1 MVLTEDFAIKKIRES
16 REFENLGI
24 MFLNVEHIDFSDDL
38 LKMEWGINLMNNIAK
53 VKWAND
59 FFKQMD
65 CNKQM
70 DCSILYDTIKAVFS
84 DEPFKDQQLKKY
96 YEFLRAMEHFNLAVR
111 KLHSAE
117 TPLPTNMELFLLG
130 LPGYVFSDKVELE
143 KISTYYHNIYVDY
156 VEKQIELKDFIESA
170 KELVSVYKK

>member
-1 MVLTEDFAIKKIRES
+1 MVLTEEFAVKKIRES

-24 MFLNVEHIDFSDDL
+24 MFLNVEHINFNDDL
-38 LKMEWGINLMNNIAK
+38 LKMEWGINLMNNITKA
-53 VKWAND
+53 KWAND
-59 FFKQMD
+59 FFKQMG
-65 CNKQM
+65 CSNEI
-70 DCSILYDTIKAVFS
+70 DCSILYDGIKAVFN

-96 YEFLRAMEHFNLAVR
+96 YEFIMCMEQFNFAVR
-111 KLHSAE
+111 KLHSIE

-130 LPGYVFSDKVELE
+130 LPAYVLGDKVELD

-170 KELVSVYKK
+170 KELVFVYKK